1 MAGLE
6 LRDGGVAAIRT
17 TEGGA
22 YAESAL
28 GEIQSVAHGAA
39 DAIVGHPAYVF
50 LADAALQHEVFDQ
63 PANGIV
69 CEGSNDGGVEAE
81 TTLQAARDVVF
92 AATFPD
98 AKLTGGRDPL
108 VPGIEAQHDLAQAD
122 QIPGAGTLRFDV
134 QRRHGVR
141 CSWMV
146 LPKCATDRPPASTM
160 LPPDTSPRQ

>member
-22 YAESAL
+22 YAEAAF
-28 GEIQSVAHGAA
+28 GKIQSVSHGAA

-50 LADAALQHEVFDQ
+50 LTDAALQHEVFDQ

-69 CEGSNDGGVEAE
+69 CEGRSDGGVEAE
-81 TTLQAARDVVF
+81 TTLQSARNVVF
-92 AATFPD
+92 AATFPR
-98 AKLTGGRDPL
+98 AELAGGRDPL
-108 VPGIEAQHDLAQAD
+108 VAGIEAQHDFAEAHQV
-122 QIPGAGTLRFDV
+122 PGAGTLRFDV

-146 LPKCATDRPPASTM
+146 LPQCATDRPPASTM
-160 LPPDTSPRQ
+160 LPP